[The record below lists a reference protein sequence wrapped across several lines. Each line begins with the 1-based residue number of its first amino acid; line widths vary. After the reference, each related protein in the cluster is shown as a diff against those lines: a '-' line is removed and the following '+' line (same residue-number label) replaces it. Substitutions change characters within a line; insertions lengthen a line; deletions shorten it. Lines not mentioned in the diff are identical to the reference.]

1 MVVVRGWCCCG
12 VGDAA
17 GAAADGGV
25 ARGEE
30 DVAVVVGVGAVGAG
44 GAEVGFFFVEGVAGC
59 AEDFVDVR
67 EELGLFV

>member
-1 MVVVRGWCCCG
+1 MVRGCCCG

-17 GAAADGGV
+17 GATADGGV
-25 ARGEE
+25 AGGEE

-44 GAEVGFFFVEGVAGC
+44 GAEVGFFLVEGVAGC
-59 AEDFVDVR
+59 AEDFVEVR